1 MVAMMALAKKLL
13 LPLAAVSQD
22 VRLGGW
28 KDAAV
33 GKMAQKLLDGAMSQR
48 LSPYAE
54 SVGSDSYICVKSV
67 DSLEQKVVSGMSYR
81 FHVQG
86 CPSDSDIHKCTNAD
100 KCDQPTNYVIGVYHQ
115 LWTKVLQVKSVEPES
130 GVDDASLAGF
140 VATIESASEGNSHAL
155 PACGSAV
162 AGGLT

>member
-1 MVAMMALAKKLL
+1 MVALAQKLL

-28 KDAAV
+28 KDAPV
-33 GKMAQKLLDGAMSQR
+33 GKMALKLLDGAMAQR

-54 SVGSDSYICVKSV
+54 SVGSDSFICVKSV

-86 CPSDSDIHKCTNAD
+86 CPSATDIHKCTTAD
-100 KCDQPTNYVIGVYHQ
+100 KCKQPTNYVIGVYHQ
-115 LWTKVLQVKSVEPES
+115 IWSKVLQVKSIEPEA
-130 GVDDASLAGF
+130 GVDDASLVGF
-140 VATIESASEGNSHAL
+140 VASASEGNTLVESVLLCVLMLWRCPRH
-155 PACGSAV
+155 
-162 AGGLT
+162 